1 MNILFLLRGTGIGG
15 LEVVTSILAN
25 KFVKEGHNVGVF
37 IYRKDDDGHSIRDRF
52 SDKVKV
58 YQYDHYS
65 DAYGTASALSDV
77 IKLMDAHIIINQW
90 GLPLI
95 PIKTACKAIQRMPW
109 VKIISVYHNAPDANG
124 RIQGVTIQLAKTKN
138 PLKRCLLKLKR
149 AVFTKVTSHAMRY
162 NYDHSDK
169 YLVLS
174 ESYRKVFQDFTHLK
188 NTPKLGVMTNPITI
202 SPSELGSFEDRLKG
216 IDSKEKE
223 IIFVGRLDFVQK
235 RTYRVLDTWSL
246 LKDKHPDWRLT
257 IVGDGPDRG
266 NLEKHA
272 KALNLKR
279 VHFEGFQNPLKYYKR
294 ASILMLTS
302 DFEGFPL
309 VLAEA
314 MSFGVVPVVYN
325 SFAAVNDIIDDGKT
339 GVIVDKVDGS
349 FNNKAMAKGVE
360 SVIDDFDDK
369 HQMAIDAISKSKE
382 YSLDEIYKRWIKVF
396 DSLNENKTN

>member
-25 KFVKEGHNVGVF
+25 KFAEEGHNVGVF

-52 SDKVKV
+52 SDEVKV

-65 DAYGTASALSDV
+65 NAYGTASALSDV

-124 RIQGVTIQLAKTKN
+124 RIQGVNIQLAKTRN
-138 PLKRCLLKLKR
+138 PIKRSILKLKR
-149 AVFTKVTSHAMRY
+149 AAFTMVTSHAMRY
-162 NYDHSDK
+162 NYNHSDK

-202 SPSELGSFEDRLKG
+202 SPSDLGSFEDRSKG

-246 LKDKHPDWRLT
+246 LEGKHPDWRLT
-257 IVGDGPDRG
+257 IVGDGPDRE

-272 KALNLKR
+272 KTLNLKR

-294 ASILMLTS
+294 ASMLMLTS

>member
-15 LEVVTSILAN
+15 LEVVTSVLAN
-25 KFVKEGHNVGVF
+25 KFVEEGHHVCVF
-37 IYRKDDDGHSIRDRF
+37 IFRKDPGTSITDRF
-52 SDKVKV
+52 KQEVKV
-58 YQYDHYS
+58 FQQDDYRVTEANVSELHRILVDERIQ
-65 DAYGTASALSDV
+65 V
-77 IKLMDAHIIINQW
+77 IINQW
-90 GLPLI
+90 GLPLT
-95 PIKTACKAIQRMPW
+95 PIRVAKKASRGLD

-124 RIQGVTIQLAKTKN
+124 RIQGVNIQLAKMKN
-138 PLKRCLLKLKR
+138 PIKRCLLKLKR
-149 AVFTKVTSHAMRY
+149 AAFTKVTSHAMRY
-162 NYDHSDK
+162 NYNHSDK

-202 SPSELGSFEDRLKG
+202 SPSDLGTFEDRLKG

-235 RTYRVLDTWSL
+235 RTYRVLDTWNL
-246 LKDKHPDWRLT
+246 LEDKHPDWRLT
-257 IVGDGPDRG
+257 IVGDGPDRE

-272 KALNLKR
+272 KELNLKR
-279 VHFEGFQNPLKYYKR
+279 VYFEGFQNPLKYYKR

-325 SFAAVNDIIDDGKT
+325 SFAAVNDIIDNGKN
-339 GVIVDKVDGS
+339 GVIVDKIGGA
-349 FNNKAMAKGVE
+349 FNNEAMAKGVE
-360 SVIDDFDDK
+360 SVINDCDDK
-369 HQMAIDAISKSKE
+369 HQMAKEAISKSKE
-382 YSLDEIYKRWIKVF
+382 YSLDEIYKGWMTLF
-396 DSLNENKTN
+396 SSLKNN

>member
-25 KFVKEGHNVGVF
+25 KFAEEGHNVGVF

-52 SDKVKV
+52 SDEVKV

-65 DAYGTASALSDV
+65 NAYGTASALSDV

-124 RIQGVTIQLAKTKN
+124 RIQGVNIQLAKTRN
-138 PLKRCLLKLKR
+138 PIKRSILKLKR
-149 AVFTKVTSHAMRY
+149 AAFTMVTSHAMRY
-162 NYDHSDK
+162 NYNHSDK

-174 ESYRKVFQDFTHLK
+174 ESYRKVFQDFTHLN

-202 SPSELGSFEDRLKG
+202 SPSDLGTFEDRLKE

-246 LKDKHPDWRLT
+246 LEGKHPDWRLT
-257 IVGDGPDRG
+257 IVGDGPDRE

-272 KALNLKR
+272 KTLNLKR

-294 ASILMLTS
+294 ASMLMLTS

>member
-349 FNNKAMAKGVE
+349 FNNKAVAKGVE

>member
-294 ASILMLTS
+294 ASMLMLTS

>member
-1 MNILFLLRGTGIGG
+1 MNILFLLRGTTIGG

-25 KFVKEGHNVGVF
+25 KFAEEGHKVGVF
-37 IYRKDDDGHSIRDRF
+37 IYCKDDDGHSIRDRF

-65 DAYGTASALSDV
+65 NAYGTSSALSDV
-77 IKLMDAHIIINQW
+77 IKLMDAQIIINQW

-95 PIKTACKAIQRMPW
+95 PIKTACKATQRMPW
-109 VKIISVYHNAPDANG
+109 VTIISVYHNAPDANG
-124 RIQGVTIQLAKTKN
+124 RIQGVNIRLAKTKN
-138 PLKRCLLKLKR
+138 PIKRFFLKLKR
-149 AVFTKVTSHAMRY
+149 EAFTMVTSHAMRY
-162 NYDHSDK
+162 NYNHSDK

-174 ESYRKVFQDFTHLK
+174 ESYRKVFQDFTHLN

-202 SPSELGSFEDRLKG
+202 SPSDLGTFEDRLKG

-235 RTYRVLDTWSL
+235 RTYRVLDTWNL
-246 LKDKHPDWRLT
+246 LEDKHPDWRLT
-257 IVGDGPDRG
+257 IVGDGPDRE

-272 KALNLKR
+272 KELNLKR
-279 VHFEGFQNPLKYYKR
+279 VYFEGFQNPLKYYKR

-325 SFAAVNDIIDDGKT
+325 SFAAVNDIIDNGKN
-339 GVIVDKVDGS
+339 GVIVDKIGGA
-349 FNNKAMAKGVE
+349 FNNEAMAKGVE
-360 SVIDDFDDK
+360 SVINDCDDK
-369 HQMAIDAISKSKE
+369 HQMAKEAISKSKE
-382 YSLDEIYKRWIKVF
+382 YSLDEIYKGWMTLF
-396 DSLNENKTN
+396 SSLKNN